1 MPWQSAKQARW
12 GHTPAGMEALGGPGA
27 VAEWDRATP
36 LPWRETEQEPMAGKN
51 WIQKAVKHPGALT
64 RAAQEHGLSKSEEAE
79 RESHSSDPHIR
90 GRGLLAKRFMKGD
103 LRK

>member
-12 GHTPAGMEALGGPGA
+12 GHTGAGMTALGGPGA
-27 VAEWDRATP
+27 VAEWDRAT
-36 LPWRETEQEPMAGKN
+36 RKTEQEPMAGKN

-64 RAAQEHGLSKSEEAE
+64 RAAREHGVSKSEEAE

-103 LRK
+103 LNK